1 MGLEIERR
9 FLVTDDGWT
18 SHAGPPQPL
27 RQGYLA
33 SSAEGITVRM
43 RLRGEDQAWLTLKAS
58 ADPSGIARH
67 EFEYGIPVSDAEDLW
82 RLAPHRLK
90 KSVMPSIFQVGS
102 GWSTVL
108 QKPMRPWCWPK
119 WS

>member
-33 SSAEGITVRM
+33 SSDEGITVRM
-43 RLRGEDQAWLTLKAS
+43 RLRGEDQAWLTLKAA

-67 EFEYGIPVSDAEDLW
+67 EFEYGIPVSDACL
-82 RLAPHRLK
+82 LYT
-90 KSVMPSIFQVGS
+90 SPSPRAS
-102 GWSTVL
+102 
-108 QKPMRPWCWPK
+108 
-119 WS
+119 